1 MEIAAII
8 TVTVAMIAFGAM
20 LLTATWFASRNF
32 YNAQATVKIVEVQ
45 KEVHQQAVKEFSEA
59 VDDTKPMDE
68 VYSMLEAEATRSPYD
83 KFN

>member
-8 TVTVAMIAFGAM
+8 TVTVAMIALGAM
-20 LLTATWFASRNF
+20 IMTATWFASRNY
-32 YNAQATVKIVEVQ
+32 YNAKATTRIVEVQ
-45 KEVHQQAVKEFSEA
+45 KEMHEAVKEEFREA
-59 VDDTKPMDE
+59 VEESKPMDE